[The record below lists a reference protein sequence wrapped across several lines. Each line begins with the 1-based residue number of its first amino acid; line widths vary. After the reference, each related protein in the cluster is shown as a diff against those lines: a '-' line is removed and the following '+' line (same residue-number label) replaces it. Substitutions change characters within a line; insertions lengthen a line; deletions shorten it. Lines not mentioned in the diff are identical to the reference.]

1 MSARKNGAPG
11 ERGSAGRAP
20 KGAGQSG
27 DDLIA
32 WRKEFPILEKSVF
45 MISNSLGAMPR
56 GVYERMHEYAEMWA
70 TRGVRA
76 WAEGW
81 WDMPVTV
88 GNRIARI
95 LGAQEGSVTMHQ
107 NVAIAEQ
114 VVLSCFEFRP
124 GRDKVVYSAMNFP
137 SVMYVYEAQRRR
149 GARIEVV
156 PSEDGITIPTEAM
169 LRAIDETTL
178 LVPISHVLFKSAYI
192 QDARAICR
200 RAREVGAHVVLD
212 VYQGAGTVPIDVGE
226 LDVDFVVGGSV
237 KWLCGGPGAGYLYVN
252 PKIAPRLEPLVTG
265 WMGHAAPFAFEPGP
279 VRYAEGSFRFL
290 NGSPHVPAL
299 YSATTGY
306 DIILEIGVERIREK
320 SKRQVARLIDLARDR
335 GWRVNVPTEPE
346 QRGGTVAID
355 VPQGLAVAKEL
366 IRREFLVDFRPGAGV
381 RVSPH
386 FYTKDEEIDLT
397 VKEIAGI
404 LETRAYERHL
414 EAEHTSF

>member
-1 MSARKNGAPG
+1 MKETSQDRGATT
-11 ERGSAGRAP
+11 
-20 KGAGQSG
+20 
-27 DDLIA
+27 DDLLE
-32 WRKEFPILEKSVF
+32 WRKEFPILEKTVY

-56 GVYERMHEYAEMWA
+56 GVYDRMREFAEMWA

-76 WAEGW
+76 WADGW
-81 WDMPVTV
+81 WEMPVTV

-95 LGAQEGSVTMHQ
+95 LGAPDGSVTMHQ

-124 GRDKVVYSAMNFP
+124 GRDKVVYSALNFP

-149 GARIEVV
+149 GARVETV
-156 PSEDGITIPTEAM
+156 PSDDGITVPTERM
-169 LRAIDETTL
+169 LAAIDETTL
-178 LVPISHVLFKSAYI
+178 LVPVSQVLFKSAYI

-212 VYQGAGTVPIDVGE
+212 VYQGAGTVPIDVGD

-252 PKIAPRLEPLVTG
+252 PRLAPKLEPAMTG
-265 WMGHAAPFAFEPGP
+265 WMAHAAPFAFEPAP
-279 VRYAEGSFRFL
+279 VRYAEAPFRFL

-299 YSATTGY
+299 YSATSGY
-306 DIILEIGVERIREK
+306 DIILEIGVERIRKK
-320 SKRQVARLIDLARDR
+320 SVRQIARLIDLAAER
-335 GWRVNVPTEPE
+335 GWRVAAPPDPE
-346 QRGGTVAID
+346 RRGGTVAID
-355 VPQGLAVAKEL
+355 VPHGLAVAKEL
-366 IRREFLVDFRPGAGV
+366 IRREFLVDFRPGAGI

-397 VKEIAGI
+397 LREIATI
-404 LETRAYERHL
+404 LETKAYAKHL
-414 EAEHTSF
+414 EAERTSF

>member
-1 MSARKNGAPG
+1 MT
-11 ERGSAGRAP
+11 
-20 KGAGQSG
+20 
-27 DDLIA
+27 DDLLA
-32 WRKEFPILEKSVF
+32 WRKEFPILEKTVY

-56 GVYERMHEYAEMWA
+56 GVYQRMQDFAELWA

-88 GNRIARI
+88 GDKLAGII
-95 LGAQEGSVTMHQ
+95 GAPPGTVSMHQ

-114 VVLSCFEFRP
+114 VVLSCFEFKP
-124 GRDKVVYSAMNFP
+124 GRDKVVYSSMNFP

-149 GARIEVV
+149 GAKIEIV
-156 PSEDGITIPTEAM
+156 PSDDGVTVATERM

-192 QDARAICR
+192 QDAKAICR

-212 VYQGAGTVPIDVGE
+212 VYQAAGTVPIDVAD

-252 PKIAPRLEPLVTG
+252 PKLAPRLEPVMTG

-279 VRYAEGSFRFL
+279 VRYADGAFRFL

-299 YSATTGY
+299 YAATVGY
-306 DIILEIGVERIREK
+306 DMIHEIGVGRIREK
-320 SKRQVARLIDLARDR
+320 SKRQVAHLLDLAKDR
-335 GWRVNVPTEPE
+335 GWKTTAPADPE
-346 QRGGTVAID
+346 RRGGTIAVD
-355 VPQGLAVAKEL
+355 VPHALAVSKEL
-366 IRREFLVDFRPGAGV
+366 IRREFLVDYRPGAGV
-381 RVSPH
+381 RLSPH
-386 FYTKDEEIDLT
+386 FYTKDEEIDMT
-397 VKEIAGI
+397 VREIATI
-404 LETRAYERHL
+404 LETRAYERHI
-414 EAEHTSF
+414 ETEHTSF

>member
-1 MSARKNGAPG
+1 MSDPTLPLG
-11 ERGSAGRAP
+11 
-20 KGAGQSG
+20 G
-27 DDLIA
+27 DELLA
-32 WRKEFPILEKSVF
+32 WRKEFPILETCVY

-56 GVYERMHEYAEMWA
+56 GVYERMREFADMWA

-81 WDMPVTV
+81 WEMPVTV
-88 GNRIARI
+88 GDRIAAI
-95 LGAQEGSVTMHQ
+95 IGAPPRTVTMHQ

-114 VVLSCFEFRP
+114 VVLSCFEFGPERN
-124 GRDKVVYSAMNFP
+124 KVVYSSMNFP

-156 PSEDGITIPTEAM
+156 ASPDGVTVPIEAM
-169 LRAIDETTL
+169 LAAIDETTL

-192 QDARAICR
+192 QDAKAICR

-212 VYQGAGTVPIDVGE
+212 VYQAAGTVPIDVAD

-252 PKIAPRLEPLVTG
+252 PALAPRLEPVMTG

-279 VRYAEGSFRFL
+279 VRYAQDAFRFL

-299 YSATTGY
+299 FAATTGY
-306 DIILEIGVERIREK
+306 DIIRAIGVERIREK
-320 SKRQVARLIDLARDR
+320 SKRQVALLIDLAKAR
-335 GWRVNVPTEPE
+335 GWRVTAPE
-346 QRGGTVAID
+346 DPERRGGTAAVD
-355 VPQGLAVAKEL
+355 VPHGLAVCKEL
-366 IRREFLVDFRPGAGV
+366 IRREFLVDYRPGAGV

-397 VKEIAGI
+397 VREIASI
-404 LETRAYERHL
+404 LETRDYERHAD
-414 EAEHTSF
+414 AERTSF

>member
-1 MSARKNGAPG
+1 MSEDA
-11 ERGSAGRAP
+11 
-20 KGAGQSG
+20 
-27 DDLIA
+27 LLA
-32 WRKEFPILEKSVF
+32 WRKEFPILEKTVY

-56 GVYERMHEYAEMWA
+56 GVYDRMQEFAQMWA

-88 GNRIARI
+88 GDKLAPI
-95 LGAQEGSVTMHQ
+95 LGAPAGSITMHQ

-114 VVLSCFEFRP
+114 VVLSCFEFKP
-124 GRDKVVYSAMNFP
+124 PRDKVVYSELNFP
-137 SVMYVYEAQRRR
+137 SVMYIYEAQRRR
-149 GARIEVV
+149 GARLEIV
-156 PSEDGITIPTEAM
+156 PSDDGITVDTERM
-169 LRAIDETTL
+169 LKAIDASTL

-192 QDARAICR
+192 QDAKAICA
-200 RAREVGAHVVLD
+200 RAREVGAHVILD
-212 VYQGAGTVPIDVGE
+212 VYQAAGTVPIDVKD

-252 PKIAPRLEPLVTG
+252 PALAPRLEPIMTG
-265 WMGHAAPFAFEPGP
+265 WMGHRAPFAFEPGP
-279 VRYAEGSFRFL
+279 VRYAGDAFRFL

-299 YSATTGY
+299 FSATSGY
-306 DIILEIGVERIREK
+306 DIIAKIGVDRIREK
-320 SKRQVARLIDLARDR
+320 SKRQVARLIDKALAR
-335 GWRVNVPTEPE
+335 GWKATAPRDPE
-346 QRGGTVAID
+346 RRGGTIAID
-355 VPQGLAVAKEL
+355 VPHGLAVAKEL

-397 VKEIAGI
+397 VEEIGKI

-414 EAEHTSF
+414 TAERTSF